1 MSFRKYGGLNYS
13 AKQNFSKNHY
23 AISDNVSVTE
33 KVGEP
38 NTNIIFASNI
48 VEQNNLNV
56 QGSSTFYGLATF
68 LAPVYVENDLYGT
81 NGSFQELT
89 VSNIITDSITT
100 SSFNSSSIDVTGNIT
115 GGSFNS
121 PEDSFNVTSSG
132 ALTASS
138 ITTSS
143 FNTSSIDITGNITAG
158 SFNASTDSFYVT
170 SSGAITGI
178 SLDTGSGTIT
188 TSGNITAGSYNASD
202 DSFYVTSSGA
212 VYSTSS
218 FNVSSDY
225 RIKDKIEPINL
236 TKFSIDHL
244 NPVTYINKNTDKQDI
259 GLIAHELQ
267 KVFPFLVNGE
277 KDDPDK
283 MQSVNYIGLISLLVK
298 EVQDLKQKV
307 TDLTIDLKKS
317 EQKHYENHF
326 KLLCYVNSKLS

>member
-56 QGSSTFYGLATF
+56 QGTSTFYGLATF
-68 LAPVYVENDLYGT
+68 SAPVYVENDLYGT

-100 SSFNSSSIDVTGNIT
+100 NLSSIDVTGNIT
-115 GGSFNS
+115 GGSFNNS
-121 PEDSFNVTSSG
+121 EDSFNVTSSG

-138 ITTSS
+138 VS
-143 FNTSSIDITGNITAG
+143 
-158 SFNASTDSFYVT
+158 
-170 SSGAITGI
+170 
-178 SLDTGSGTIT
+178 
-188 TSGNITAGSYNASD
+188 
-202 DSFYVTSSGA
+202 
-212 VYSTSS
+212 
-218 FNVSSDY
+218 VSSDY

-236 TKFSIDHL
+236 TKYSIDHL

-259 GLIAHELQ
+259 GFIAHELQ

-277 KDDPDK
+277 KNDPDK

-326 KLLCYVNSKLS
+326 KLLSYVNSKFIDVNK